1 LQLFAAH
8 STPPRLH
15 TAAAMLIGKIRIK
28 KEQGK
33 INLPGKTPFWNFPG
47 LTGKTLVWNFPGQT
61 GQQQKM

>member
-1 LQLFAAH
+1 
-8 STPPRLH
+8 
-15 TAAAMLIGKIRIK
+15 MLIGKIRIK